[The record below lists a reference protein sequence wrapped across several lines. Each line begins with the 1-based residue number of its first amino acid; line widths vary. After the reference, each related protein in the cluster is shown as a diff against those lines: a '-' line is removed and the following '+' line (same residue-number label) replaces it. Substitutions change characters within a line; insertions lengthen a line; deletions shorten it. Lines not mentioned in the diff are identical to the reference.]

1 VLGLREMSVN
11 PVLSKRF
18 SIPGDFRDATV
29 VDSVAVRS
37 QRFNAVQH
45 PEENPGL
52 KTQDL
57 PNGVQVENLVPNQI
71 LGVVELY

>member
-1 VLGLREMSVN
+1 MTGAHSCGGRLALLSLPALRLLQE
-11 PVLSKRF
+11 
-18 SIPGDFRDATV
+18 AE
-29 VDSVAVRS
+29 
-37 QRFNAVQH
+37 RFNAVQH

-57 PNGVQVENLVPNQI
+57 PNGVQVENLIPNQI